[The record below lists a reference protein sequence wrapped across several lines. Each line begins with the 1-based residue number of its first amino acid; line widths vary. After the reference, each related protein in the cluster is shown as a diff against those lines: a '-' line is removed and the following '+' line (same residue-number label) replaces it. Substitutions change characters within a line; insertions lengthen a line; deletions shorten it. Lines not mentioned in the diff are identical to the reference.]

1 MADANDSHNR
11 RNLGRGLSALLGGEN
26 SDYESS
32 NFQPISRMIPVEHLH
47 PCSLQPRKHFD
58 DEEFASLV
66 ASVRA
71 QGVLQPILVRYHPKS
86 DNKYE
91 IIAGERRWR
100 AAQQSQ
106 IHEMPAVIKD
116 LSDSQ
121 ALEIALVE
129 NLQRENLTPLDE
141 AQAYRQL
148 IDDFGRTQEETAR
161 TVGKSRSHIANML
174 RLISLPDAVKLMIN
188 EGKLSAGHG
197 RALVNVEDPKFLAD
211 RIVKLGLNVRQTEA
225 FVKKINKK
233 DTFKQ
238 SKADKTVDPNVSA
251 LERSLTELLG
261 LRVAIAV
268 RGDGGA
274 LTVQYDTLEQ
284 LDDLLCRLSNGGRS
298 D

>member
-251 LERSLTELLG
+251 LERNLTELLG